1 MPKVATKRDRGP
13 RPTENILFT
22 QSLLNEE
29 EPERRG
35 QLVKTDRA
43 LRVLSKLCVRPTAV
57 SRIHIVLLDEQR
69 CLATTELPAPQK
81 KIACEHSDNQVV
93 SPRIALRI

>member
-1 MPKVATKRDRGP
+1 MPKVATKRDCSSSL
-13 RPTENILFT
+13 TENILLP

-43 LRVLSKLCVRPTAV
+43 LRVLNKKDRPTCGQPCA
-57 SRIHIVLLDEQR
+57 SQGTFD
-69 CLATTELPAPQK
+69 
-81 KIACEHSDNQVV
+81 
-93 SPRIALRI
+93 